1 MATSKRPDFG
11 GFTKRTVKKPS
22 SMGDFLKN
30 DTAAEEDTP
39 KPEQPPVATKA
50 VSALKSDAQQQNSD
64 SAPSIEASQGHS
76 TQGQG
81 DDASDGYDEKSKKPV
96 LHLTDATTLNFDPDI
111 MDDLEMLWITLR
123 RNAPAGKKKKISKSL
138 LINLMIAKSVKEM
151 NEDLTGHPIVKT
163 IHDFIR

>member
-1 MATSKRPDFG
+1 MASAKRPDFG

-30 DTAAEEDTP
+30 DIPEDT
-39 KPEQPPVATKA
+39 KNSEQPVESFKA
-50 VSALKSDAQQQNSD
+50 DSVSTPDAQQQNSG
-64 SAPSIEASQGHS
+64 SATPIEASQPR
-76 TQGQG
+76 QKEGQR
-81 DDASDGYDEKSKKPV
+81 DDEDPRKPV
-96 LHLTDATTLNFDPDI
+96 LHLTDATTLNFDPNV

-138 LINLMIAKSVKEM
+138 LINLMIAKSVEEI

-163 IHDFIR
+163 INEFIR